1 MLAQLSVVAFSAR
14 ALNPGATEDSVRSGA
29 VFRYTAIEMLDC
41 IETFYDRPRIYSAL
55 SRTGPTEFES
65 MMYGKGGTETV

>member
-1 MLAQLSVVAFSAR
+1 M
-14 ALNPGATEDSVRSGA
+14 
-29 VFRYTAIEMLDC
+29 FRYTAIEMLDC